1 MSFSGRNVL
10 VTGGTQGIGHTI
22 AALLARAGAQ
32 VVITGRDPQKG
43 HAAAAEIGG
52 ACSFHPCDIADAGS
66 VQALFDHL
74 DRRGPL
80 HHAVNNAGITAPRA
94 PIRDIDPDSWQHVLD
109 INLTG
114 TLRCLHHQL
123 RRLDMRPGGS
133 IVNVSSCAGVQ
144 VIADQAAYSV
154 SKAAVNSLTRVAA
167 IEAATAQP
175 GRHPVRVNAIAP
187 GPTLGGMNTPER
199 LAANPEATRRKLAVT
214 AMKRMAAPE
223 EIAQAATFLLSDA
236 ASYITGAVLDAD
248 GGYSAGKF

>member
-1 MSFSGRNVL
+1 MSFSGKNIL
-10 VTGGTQGIGHTI
+10 VTGGTQGIGHAI
-22 AALLARAGAQ
+22 AALLARAGAH

-43 HAAAAEIGG
+43 RAAAAEIGDG
-52 ACSFHPCDIADAGS
+52 CSFYPCDITDAGS
-66 VQALFDHL
+66 VRALFGHL
-74 DRRGPL
+74 DQQGPL

-94 PIRDIDPDSWQHVLD
+94 QIRDIDLDDWQHVLD

-114 TLRCLHHQL
+114 TLRCLGDQL
-123 RRLDMRPGGS
+123 RRLDRQPGGS

-144 VIADQAAYSV
+144 VIGDQAAYSV

-167 IEAATAQP
+167 IEAATAQA
-175 GRHPVRVNAIAP
+175 GHHPVRVNAIAP
-187 GPTLGGMNTPER
+187 GPTLGGMNSPER

-223 EIAQAATFLLSDA
+223 EIAQAAVFLLSDA